1 MAATAGEKAVATTFI
16 GMLVMVFMVAFGICC
31 SVYFGWAA
39 SILWGWF
46 IVPLGAIKLSTLQCT
61 GISLVYYA
69 FRGSVTKTEVAWDSV
84 FLGPLM
90 LLLFGWIIKC
100 FM

>member
-1 MAATAGEKAVATTFI
+1 MSTKPTAAEYTLIGVAASLLIMIF
-16 GMLVMVFMVAFGICC
+16 GVAACL
-31 SVYFGWAA
+31 YFGWAA

-69 FRGSVTKTEVAWDSV
+69 FRGSVTKTEVAWASV

-90 LLLFGWIIKC
+90 LLLFGWIIKY